1 MSVYSKAPKTSLVYW
16 LYILILSVALFVVS
30 FRIQTH
36 PFGIVVSLISFIIL
50 FTRIQ
55 MFKIGTYDDD
65 LYYRIASEEELDE
78 LNKDSSPKVFP
89 EAQN

>member
-55 MFKIGTYDDD
+55 MFKIG
-65 LYYRIASEEELDE
+65 IASEEELDE
-78 LNKDSSPKVFP
+78 LNKESSPKVFP